1 MTKSGIDHG
10 RPFTLV
16 GRLLTESQEAVVE
29 EILLR
34 VQSR

>member
-1 MTKSGIDHG
+1 VTKSGMDHG
-10 RPFTLV
+10 RLVILV
-16 GRLLTESQEAVVE
+16 GRLWTESQEAVVE